1 MSRRQEHYVC
11 TVERDDD
18 GRISAIV
25 VDAKDLES
33 AERHV
38 RLNSTSAARVA
49 GSLHDV
55 LRASGVPGRTWA
67 SSRPI
72 ELDPVTGAHA
82 ELLVLAVKPLRRGDR
97 IEAVGEGVGR
107 MSREEA
113 SYWHAK
119 SHQPGGLRALRVL
132 LTRGAMR

>member
-1 MSRRQEHYVC
+1 MNRRQEYYVC
-11 TVERDDD
+11 TVERGED
-18 GRISAIV
+18 GRVLAV
-25 VDAKDLES
+25 VVYARDLEGS
-33 AERHV
+33 ERRV
-38 RLNSTSAARVA
+38 RLNGTSAARVA

-55 LRASGVPGRTWA
+55 LRNAGVPGRTWA

-72 ELDPVTGAHA
+72 ELDPVTGAHT

-97 IEAVGEGVGR
+97 VEAVGEGVGK

-132 LTRGAMR
+132 LTKGAMR

>member
-1 MSRRQEHYVC
+1 MSRRQEQYIC
-11 TVERDDD
+11 TVERDED
-18 GRISAIV
+18 GRVLAVV
-25 VDAKDLES
+25 VDATDLEGS
-33 AERHV
+33 QSRV
-38 RLNSTSAARVA
+38 RLNGTSASRIA

-72 ELDPVTGAHA
+72 ELDPVTGAQTQ
-82 ELLVLAVKPLRRGDR
+82 LMVLAVKPLRRGER
-97 IEAVGEGVGR
+97 IELVGEGIAR

-119 SHQPGGLRALRVL
+119 SHQPGGLRALRIL
-132 LTRGAMR
+132 LTRGSMR

>member
-1 MSRRQEHYVC
+1 MSRHQEQYIC
-11 TVERDDD
+11 TVERDED
-18 GRISAIV
+18 GRVMAVV
-25 VDAKDLES
+25 VDATDLEGS
-33 AERHV
+33 ERRV
-38 RLNSTSAARVA
+38 RLNGTSAARIA
-49 GSLHDV
+49 GPLHDV
-55 LRASGVPGRTWA
+55 LRASGIPGRTWA

-72 ELDPVTGAHA
+72 DLDPVTGAQA
-82 ELLVLAVKPLRRGDR
+82 ELLVLAVKPLRRGER
-97 IEAVGEGVGR
+97 IELVGEGVGR

>member
-1 MSRRQEHYVC
+1 MTRRQEHYVC
-11 TVERDDD
+11 TVERDED
-18 GRISAIV
+18 GRVRAVV
-25 VDAKDLES
+25 VDATDLEGS
-33 AERHV
+33 ERRV
-38 RLNSTSAARVA
+38 RLNGTSAARIA

-55 LRASGVPGRTWA
+55 LRSSGVPGRTWA

-72 ELDPVTGAHA
+72 ELDPITGAQA
-82 ELLVLAVKPLRRGDR
+82 ELMVLAVKPLRRGER
-97 IEAVGEGVGR
+97 IEIVGEGVGR

-132 LTRGAMR
+132 LTKGAMR